1 MNVVKCDIDFPRKV
15 YGWKLSDTRRYIVVN
30 EELMGWIDE
39 EGHPIPSQWADESD
53 VKFYV
58 TIECG
63 HDIDRK
69 EFDSDLAA
77 QNFVREHF
85 AAN

>member
-1 MNVVKCDIDFPRKV
+1 MNAVERDIEFPRHKR
-15 YGWKLSDTRRYIVVN
+15 GWESSEARRYIVVN

-39 EGHPIPSQWADESD
+39 VCHPIPSQWADEDDS
-53 VKFYV
+53 KFYV

-69 EFDSDLAA
+69 EFDSMMAA

-85 AAN
+85 ATS